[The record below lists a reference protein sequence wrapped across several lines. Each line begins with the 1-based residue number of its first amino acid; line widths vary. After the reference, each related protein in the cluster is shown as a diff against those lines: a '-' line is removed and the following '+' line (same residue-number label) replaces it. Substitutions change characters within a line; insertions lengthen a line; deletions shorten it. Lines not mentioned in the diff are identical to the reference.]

1 MIKRFNEFNEEEQA
15 YILKM
20 NDSWFCAE
28 MSDCYA
34 NTKREEEA
42 LLKAFNENLVTTLAH
57 IVLHF
62 MASLKKFFSFN

>member
-42 LLKAFNENLVTTLAH
+42 LLKAFNE
-57 IVLHF
+57 
-62 MASLKKFFSFN
+62 KFGYNFSTYSATFCGKPEEIFFI